1 MAGDDC
7 GTSSLATLVRRD
19 ALGED
24 IRHTGQMNQGYVIF
38 GDRGVVGFQYF
49 PMDRTVSASLKEW
62 ARETGTVGP
71 LYAIKADGRCE

>member
-1 MAGDDC
+1 MMAGDCD
-7 GTSSLATLVRRD
+7 TSSLATLVGNFRIGD
-19 ALGED
+19 D
-24 IRHTGQMNQGYVIF
+24 IGYTGQINQGYVIF

-49 PMDRTVSASLKEW
+49 PMDRTVSDSLKEW

>member
-7 GTSSLATLVRRD
+7 GTSSLATLAENFRIGD
-19 ALGED
+19 D
-24 IRHTGQMNQGYVIF
+24 IRHTGQANQGYVIF

-49 PMDRTVSASLKEW
+49 PAGVCVSSSLSKW